1 MLILNLFLYL
11 ILKGLQMKKIIVV
24 GATGKLGREVVEGLE
39 KDYEVIKASRSGPD
53 LKIDAFD
60 FESVSDVFASVG
72 PFDGLVSCIG
82 GTPFKLFEELSMEDF
97 ATGLSTKC
105 FSQLNLAKAAIP
117 FLSDNGSIT
126 LTSGIIGDEPIL
138 AGSCAAAA
146 NGALNMCVSTLAAEY
161 AGKLRINI
169 VSPSIIENSVDYYGM
184 LFDGFEPTSK
194 ESIIQAYR
202 RTISA
207 PISGR
212 VFRQTRS
219 L

>member
-1 MLILNLFLYL
+1 
-11 ILKGLQMKKIIVV
+11 MKKIIVV
-24 GATGKLGREVVEGLE
+24 GATGRLGRVVVNGL
-39 KDYEVIKASRSGPD
+39 KDYEVIRAGRSGPD
-53 LKIDAFD
+53 LKIDALD

-72 PFDGLVSCIG
+72 TFDGLISCIG
-82 GTPFKLFEELSMEDF
+82 GTPFKTFEELTMEDF
-97 ATGLSTKC
+97 ALGMSKKC

-146 NGALNMCVSTLAAEY
+146 NGALNMSVSTLAAEF
-161 AGKLRINI
+161 AGRLRINV
-169 VSPSIIENSVDYYGM
+169 VSPSIIENSVEDYGM
-184 LFDGFEPTSK
+184 LFDGFEPTSEK
-194 ESIIQAYR
+194 RIIEAYR

-212 VFRQTRS
+212 VLRQTRS

>member
-1 MLILNLFLYL
+1 
-11 ILKGLQMKKIIVV
+11 MKKIIVV
-24 GATGKLGREVVEGLE
+24 GATGRLGRVVVSGL
-39 KDYEVIKASRSGPD
+39 KDYEVIRAGRSGPD
-53 LKIDAFD
+53 LKIDALD

-72 PFDGLVSCIG
+72 TFDGLISCIG
-82 GTPFKLFEELSMEDF
+82 GTPFKTFEELTMEDF
-97 ATGLSTKC
+97 ALGMSKKC

-146 NGALNMCVSTLAAEY
+146 NGALNMSVSTLAAEY
-161 AGKLRINI
+161 AGRLRINV
-169 VSPSIIENSVDYYGM
+169 VSPSIIENSVEDYGM
-184 LFDGFEPTSK
+184 LFDGFEPTSEK
-194 ESIIQAYR
+194 RIIEAYR

-212 VFRQTRS
+212 VLRQTRS

>member
-1 MLILNLFLYL
+1 
-11 ILKGLQMKKIIVV
+11 MKKIVVV
-24 GATGKLGREVVEGLE
+24 GATGRLGRVVVGGLS
-39 KDYEVIKASRSGPD
+39 DYEVVRAGRSGPD
-53 LKIDAFD
+53 LKIDALD

-72 PFDGLVSCIG
+72 TFDGLISCIG
-82 GTPFKLFEELSMEDF
+82 GTPFKTFEELTMEDF
-97 ATGLSTKC
+97 ALGLSKKC

-117 FLSDNGSIT
+117 YLTENGSIT

-146 NGALNMCVSTLAAEY
+146 NGALNTCVSTLAAEY
-161 AGKLRINI
+161 AGKVRINI
-169 VSPSIIENSVDYYGM
+169 VSPSIIENSVEDYGM

-194 ESIIQAYR
+194 KRIVEAYR

-212 VFRQTRS
+212 VLRKTRS

>member
-1 MLILNLFLYL
+1 
-11 ILKGLQMKKIIVV
+11 MKKIIVV
-24 GATGKLGREVVEGLE
+24 GATGRLGRVVVGGL
-39 KDYEVIKASRSGPD
+39 KDYEVIRAGRSGPD
-53 LKIDAFD
+53 LKIDALD

-72 PFDGLVSCIG
+72 SFDGLVSCIG
-82 GTPFKLFEELSMEDF
+82 GTPFKTFEELTMEDF
-97 ATGLSTKC
+97 ATGLSKKC

-117 FLSDNGSIT
+117 FLTENGSIT

-169 VSPSIIENSVDYYGM
+169 VSPSIIENSVEDYGM
-184 LFDGFEPTSK
+184 LFDGFEPTSEK
-194 ESIIQAYR
+194 RIIEVYR

-212 VFRQTRS
+212 VLRQTRS

>member
-1 MLILNLFLYL
+1 
-11 ILKGLQMKKIIVV
+11 MKKIIVV
-24 GATGKLGREVVEGLE
+24 GATGRLGRVVVNGL
-39 KDYEVIKASRSGPD
+39 KDYEVIRAGRSGPD
-53 LKIDAFD
+53 LKIDALD
-60 FESVSDVFASVG
+60 FESVSDLFASVG
-72 PFDGLVSCIG
+72 IFDGLISCIG
-82 GTPFKLFEELSMEDF
+82 GTPFKTFEELTMEDF
-97 ATGLSTKC
+97 ALGLSKKC

-146 NGALNMCVSTLAAEY
+146 NGALNMSVSTLAAEF
-161 AGKLRINI
+161 AGRLRINV
-169 VSPSIIENSVDYYGM
+169 VSPSIIENSVEDYGM
-184 LFDGFEPTSK
+184 LFDGFEPTSEK
-194 ESIIQAYR
+194 RIIEAYR

-212 VFRQTRS
+212 VLRQTRS

>member
-1 MLILNLFLYL
+1 
-11 ILKGLQMKKIIVV
+11 MKKIIVV
-24 GATGKLGREVVEGLE
+24 GATGRLGRVVVNGL
-39 KDYEVIKASRSGPD
+39 KDYEVIRAGRSGPD
-53 LKIDAFD
+53 LKIDALD

-72 PFDGLVSCIG
+72 IFDGLISCIG
-82 GTPFKLFEELSMEDF
+82 GTPFKTFEELTMEDF
-97 ATGLSTKC
+97 ALGLSKKC

-146 NGALNMCVSTLAAEY
+146 NGALNMSVSTLAAEF
-161 AGKLRINI
+161 AGRLRINV
-169 VSPSIIENSVDYYGM
+169 VSPSIIENSVEDYGM
-184 LFDGFEPTSK
+184 LFDGFEPTSEK
-194 ESIIQAYR
+194 RIIEAYR

-212 VFRQTRS
+212 VLRQTRS

>member
-1 MLILNLFLYL
+1 
-11 ILKGLQMKKIIVV
+11 MKKIVVV
-24 GATGKLGREVVEGLE
+24 GATGRLGRVVVGGLS
-39 KDYEVIKASRSGPD
+39 DYEVIRAGRSGPD
-53 LKIDAFD
+53 LKIDALD
-60 FESVSDVFASVG
+60 FESVSDVFASIG
-72 PFDGLVSCIG
+72 TFDGLISCIG
-82 GTPFKLFEELSMEDF
+82 GTPFKTFEELTMEDF
-97 ATGLSTKC
+97 ALGLSKKC

-117 FLSDNGSIT
+117 YLTENGSIT

-146 NGALNMCVSTLAAEY
+146 NGALNTCVSTLAAEY

-169 VSPSIIENSVDYYGM
+169 VSPSIIENSVEDYGM

-194 ESIIQAYR
+194 KRIVEAYR

-212 VFRQTRS
+212 VLRQTRS

>member
-1 MLILNLFLYL
+1 
-11 ILKGLQMKKIIVV
+11 MKKIVVV
-24 GATGKLGREVVEGLE
+24 GATGRLGRVVVGGLS
-39 KDYEVIKASRSGPD
+39 DYEVVRAGRSGPD
-53 LKIDAFD
+53 LKIDALD
-60 FESVSDVFASVG
+60 FGSVSDVFASVG
-72 PFDGLVSCIG
+72 TFDGLISCIG
-82 GTPFKLFEELSMEDF
+82 GTPFKTFEELTMEDF
-97 ATGLSTKC
+97 ALGLSKKC

-117 FLSDNGSIT
+117 YLTENGSIT

-169 VSPSIIENSVDYYGM
+169 VSPSIIENSVEDYGM

-194 ESIIQAYR
+194 KRIVEAYR

-212 VFRQTRS
+212 VLRQTRS

>member
-1 MLILNLFLYL
+1 
-11 ILKGLQMKKIIVV
+11 MKKIIVV
-24 GATGKLGREVVEGLE
+24 GATGKLGRVVVEGLQ
-39 KDYEVIKASRSGPD
+39 KDYEVIRAGRSGPD

-60 FESVSDVFASVG
+60 FESVSDILASVG

-82 GTPFKLFEELSMEDF
+82 GTPFKTFEELTMDDF
-97 ATGLSTKC
+97 AAGLSTKC

-117 FLSDNGSIT
+117 FLSENGSIT
-126 LTSGIIGDEPIL
+126 LTSGIIGDEPII

-161 AGKLRINI
+161 AGKLRINV
-169 VSPSIIENSVDYYGM
+169 VSPSIIENSVDHYGM
-184 LFDGFEPTSK
+184 LFDGFEPTSNK
-194 ESIIQAYR
+194 SIIHAYR

-207 PISGR
+207 PITGR
-212 VFRQTRS
+212 VMSLTRA

>member
-1 MLILNLFLYL
+1 
-11 ILKGLQMKKIIVV
+11 MKKIVVV
-24 GATGKLGREVVEGLE
+24 GATGRLGRVVVGGLS
-39 KDYEVIKASRSGPD
+39 DYEVIRAGRSGPD
-53 LKIDAFD
+53 LKIDALD

-72 PFDGLVSCIG
+72 TFDGLISCIG
-82 GTPFKLFEELSMEDF
+82 GTPFKTFEELTMEDF
-97 ATGLSTKC
+97 ALGLSKKC

-117 FLSDNGSIT
+117 YLTESGSIT

-169 VSPSIIENSVDYYGM
+169 VSPSIIENSVEDYGM

-194 ESIIQAYR
+194 KRIVEAYR

-212 VFRQTRS
+212 VLRQTRS

>member
-1 MLILNLFLYL
+1 
-11 ILKGLQMKKIIVV
+11 MKKIIVV
-24 GATGKLGREVVEGLE
+24 GATGKLGKVVVEGLQ
-39 KDYEVIKASRSGPD
+39 KDYEVIRASRSGPD

-60 FESVSDVFASVG
+60 FESVSDVLASIG

-82 GTPFKLFEELSMEDF
+82 GTPFKTFDELTMEDF
-97 ATGLSTKC
+97 AAGLSTKC

-117 FLSDNGSIT
+117 FLRENGSIT
-126 LTSGIIGDEPIL
+126 LTSGIIGDEPII

-161 AGKLRINI
+161 AGKLRINV
-169 VSPSIIENSVDYYGM
+169 VSPSIIENSVDHYGM
-184 LFDGFEPTSK
+184 LFDGFESTSNQ
-194 ESIIQAYR
+194 SIIHAYR

-207 PISGR
+207 PITGQVMSL
-212 VFRQTRS
+212 TRA

>member
-1 MLILNLFLYL
+1 
-11 ILKGLQMKKIIVV
+11 MKKIIVV
-24 GATGKLGREVVEGLE
+24 GATGKLGRVVVEGLQ
-39 KDYEVIKASRSGPD
+39 KDYEVIRAGRSGPD

-82 GTPFKLFEELSMEDF
+82 GTPFKTFDELTMEDF
-97 ATGLSTKC
+97 ASGLSTKC

-117 FLSDNGSIT
+117 FLRENGSIT
-126 LTSGIIGDEPIL
+126 LTSGIIGDEPII

-161 AGKLRINI
+161 AGKLRINV
-169 VSPSIIENSVDYYGM
+169 VSPSIIENSVDHYGM
-184 LFDGFEPTSK
+184 LFDGFEPSSN
-194 ESIIQAYR
+194 ESIIHAYR

-207 PISGR
+207 PITGR
-212 VFRQTRS
+212 VMSLTRA

>member
-1 MLILNLFLYL
+1 
-11 ILKGLQMKKIIVV
+11 MKKIVVV
-24 GATGKLGREVVEGLE
+24 GATGRLGRVVVGGLN
-39 KDYEVIKASRSGPD
+39 DYEVVRAGRSGPD
-53 LKIDAFD
+53 LKIDALD

-72 PFDGLVSCIG
+72 TFDGLISCIG
-82 GTPFKLFEELSMEDF
+82 GTPFKTFEELTMEDF
-97 ATGLSTKC
+97 ALGLSKKC

-117 FLSDNGSIT
+117 YLTENGSIT

-169 VSPSIIENSVDYYGM
+169 VSPSIIENSVEHYGM
-184 LFDGFEPTSK
+184 IFDGFEPTSEK
-194 ESIIQAYR
+194 RIIEAYR

-212 VFRQTRS
+212 VLCQTRS

>member
-1 MLILNLFLYL
+1 
-11 ILKGLQMKKIIVV
+11 MKKIIVV
-24 GATGKLGREVVEGLE
+24 GATGKLGRVVVEGLQ
-39 KDYEVIKASRSGPD
+39 KDYEVIRAGRSGPD

-60 FESVSDVFASVG
+60 FESVSDILASVG

-82 GTPFKLFEELSMEDF
+82 GTPFKTFEELTMDDF

-117 FLSDNGSIT
+117 FLSENGSIT
-126 LTSGIIGDEPIL
+126 LTSGIIGDEPII

-146 NGALNMCVSTLAAEY
+146 NGALNMCVTTLAAEY
-161 AGKLRINI
+161 AGKLRINV
-169 VSPSIIENSVDYYGM
+169 VSPSIIENSVDHYGM
-184 LFDGFEPTSK
+184 LFDGFEPTSN
-194 ESIIQAYR
+194 ESIIHAYR

-207 PISGR
+207 PITGR
-212 VFRQTRS
+212 VMSLTRA

>member
-1 MLILNLFLYL
+1 
-11 ILKGLQMKKIIVV
+11 MKKIIVI
-24 GATGKLGREVVEGLE
+24 GATGKLGKVVVEGLQ
-39 KDYEVIKASRSGPD
+39 KDYEVIRASRSGPD

-60 FESVSDVFASVG
+60 FESVSDVLASIG

-82 GTPFKLFEELSMEDF
+82 GTPFKIFDELTMEDF
-97 ATGLSTKC
+97 AAGLSTKC

-117 FLSDNGSIT
+117 FLRENGSIT
-126 LTSGIIGDEPIL
+126 LTSGIIGDEPII

-161 AGKLRINI
+161 AGKLRINV
-169 VSPSIIENSVDYYGM
+169 VSPSIIENSVDHYGM
-184 LFDGFEPTSK
+184 LFDGFEPTSNQ
-194 ESIIQAYR
+194 SIIHAYR

-207 PISGR
+207 PITGQVLSL
-212 VFRQTRS
+212 TRA

>member
-1 MLILNLFLYL
+1 
-11 ILKGLQMKKIIVV
+11 
-24 GATGKLGREVVEGLE
+24 
-39 KDYEVIKASRSGPD
+39 
-53 LKIDAFD
+53 
-60 FESVSDVFASVG
+60 
-72 PFDGLVSCIG
+72 
-82 GTPFKLFEELSMEDF
+82 
-97 ATGLSTKC
+97 
-105 FSQLNLAKAAIP
+105 
-117 FLSDNGSIT
+117 
-126 LTSGIIGDEPIL
+126 L

-169 VSPSIIENSVDYYGM
+169 VSPSIIENSVEDYGM

-194 ESIIQAYR
+194 KRIVEAYR

-212 VFRQTRS
+212 VLRQTRS

>member
-1 MLILNLFLYL
+1 
-11 ILKGLQMKKIIVV
+11 MKKIVVV
-24 GATGKLGREVVEGLE
+24 GATGRLGRVVVGGLN
-39 KDYEVIKASRSGPD
+39 DYEVVRAGRSGPD
-53 LKIDAFD
+53 LKIDALD

-72 PFDGLVSCIG
+72 TFDGLISCIG
-82 GTPFKLFEELSMEDF
+82 GTPFKTFEELTMEDF
-97 ATGLSTKC
+97 ALGLSKKC

-117 FLSDNGSIT
+117 YLTENGSIT

-169 VSPSIIENSVDYYGM
+169 VSPSIIENSVEDYGM

-194 ESIIQAYR
+194 KRIVEAYR

-212 VFRQTRS
+212 VLRQTRS

>member
-1 MLILNLFLYL
+1 
-11 ILKGLQMKKIIVV
+11 MKKIVVV
-24 GATGKLGREVVEGLE
+24 GATGRLGRVVVDGLN
-39 KDYEVIKASRSGPD
+39 DYEVIRAGRSGPD
-53 LKIDAFD
+53 LKIDALN
-60 FESVSDVFASVG
+60 FESVSDVFASIG
-72 PFDGLVSCIG
+72 TFDGLISCIG
-82 GTPFKLFEELSMEDF
+82 GTPFKTFEELTMEDF
-97 ATGLSTKC
+97 ALGLSKKC

-117 FLSDNGSIT
+117 YLTENGSIT

-146 NGALNMCVSTLAAEY
+146 NGALNTCVSTLAAEY

-169 VSPSIIENSVDYYGM
+169 VSPSIIENSVEDYGM

-194 ESIIQAYR
+194 KRIVEAYR

-212 VFRQTRS
+212 VLRQTRS

>member
-1 MLILNLFLYL
+1 
-11 ILKGLQMKKIIVV
+11 MKKIVVV
-24 GATGKLGREVVEGLE
+24 GATGRLGRVVVGGLS
-39 KDYEVIKASRSGPD
+39 DYEVIRAGRSGPD
-53 LKIDAFD
+53 LKIDALD
-60 FESVSDVFASVG
+60 FESVSDVFASIG
-72 PFDGLVSCIG
+72 TFDGLISCIG
-82 GTPFKLFEELSMEDF
+82 GTPFKTFEELTMEDF
-97 ATGLSTKC
+97 ALGLSKKC

-117 FLSDNGSIT
+117 YLTENGSIT

-169 VSPSIIENSVDYYGM
+169 VSPSIIENSVEDYGM

-194 ESIIQAYR
+194 KRIVEAYR

-212 VFRQTRS
+212 VLRQTRS

>member
-1 MLILNLFLYL
+1 
-11 ILKGLQMKKIIVV
+11 MKKIIVV

-82 GTPFKLFEELSMEDF
+82 GTPFKPFDELSMEDF

-105 FSQLNLAKAAIP
+105 FSQLNLAKEAIP
-117 FLSDNGSIT
+117 FLRENGSIT
-126 LTSGIIGDEPIL
+126 LTSGIIGDEPII

-184 LFDGFEPTSK
+184 LFDGFEPTSN
-194 ESIIQAYR
+194 ESIILAYR

-207 PISGR
+207 PITGQVLSL
-212 VFRQTRS
+212 TRA

>member
-1 MLILNLFLYL
+1 
-11 ILKGLQMKKIIVV
+11 MKKIIVI
-24 GATGKLGREVVEGLE
+24 GATGKLGKVVVEGLQ
-39 KDYEVIKASRSGPD
+39 KDYEVIRASRSGPD

-60 FESVSDVFASVG
+60 FESVSDVLASIG

-82 GTPFKLFEELSMEDF
+82 GTPFKIFDELTMEDF
-97 ATGLSTKC
+97 AAGLATKC

-117 FLSDNGSIT
+117 FLCENGSIT
-126 LTSGIIGDEPIL
+126 LTSGIIGDEPII

-161 AGKLRINI
+161 AGKLRINV
-169 VSPSIIENSVDYYGM
+169 VSPSIIENSVDHYGM
-184 LFDGFEPTSK
+184 LFDGFEPTSNR
-194 ESIIQAYR
+194 SIIHAYR

-207 PISGR
+207 PITGQVLSL
-212 VFRQTRS
+212 TRA

>member
-1 MLILNLFLYL
+1 
-11 ILKGLQMKKIIVV
+11 MKKIIVV
-24 GATGKLGREVVEGLE
+24 GATGKLGRVVVEGLR
-39 KDYEVIKASRSGPD
+39 KDYEVIRAGRSGPD

-60 FESVSDVFASVG
+60 FESVSDILASVG

-82 GTPFKLFEELSMEDF
+82 GTPFKTFEELTMEDF
-97 ATGLSTKC
+97 AAGLSTKC

-117 FLSDNGSIT
+117 FLSENGSIT
-126 LTSGIIGDEPIL
+126 LTSGIIGDEPII

-161 AGKLRINI
+161 AGKLRINV
-169 VSPSIIENSVDYYGM
+169 VSPSIIENSVDHYGM
-184 LFDGFEPTSK
+184 LFDGFEPTSN
-194 ESIIQAYR
+194 ESIIHAYR

-207 PISGR
+207 PITGR
-212 VFRQTRS
+212 VMSLTRA

>member
-1 MLILNLFLYL
+1 
-11 ILKGLQMKKIIVV
+11 MKKIIVV
-24 GATGKLGREVVEGLE
+24 GATGKLGKVVVEGLQ
-39 KDYEVIKASRSGPD
+39 KDYEVIRASRSGPD

-60 FESVSDVFASVG
+60 FESVSDVLASVG

-82 GTPFKLFEELSMEDF
+82 GTPFKTFDELTMEDF
-97 ATGLSTKC
+97 AAGLSTKC

-117 FLSDNGSIT
+117 FLRENGSIT
-126 LTSGIIGDEPIL
+126 LTSGIIGDEPII

-161 AGKLRINI
+161 AGKLRINV
-169 VSPSIIENSVDYYGM
+169 VSPSIIENSVDHYGM
-184 LFDGFEPTSK
+184 LFDGFEPTSN
-194 ESIIQAYR
+194 ESIIHAYR

-207 PISGR
+207 PITGR
-212 VFRQTRS
+212 VMSLTRA

>member
-1 MLILNLFLYL
+1 
-11 ILKGLQMKKIIVV
+11 MKKIVVV
-24 GATGKLGREVVEGLE
+24 GATGRLGRVVVGGLN
-39 KDYEVIKASRSGPD
+39 DYEVVRAGRSGPD
-53 LKIDAFD
+53 LKIDALD

-72 PFDGLVSCIG
+72 TFDGLISCIG
-82 GTPFKLFEELSMEDF
+82 GTPFKTFEKLTMEDF
-97 ATGLSTKC
+97 ALGLSKKC

-117 FLSDNGSIT
+117 YLTENGSIT

-169 VSPSIIENSVDYYGM
+169 VSPSIIEDSVEDYGM

-194 ESIIQAYR
+194 KRIVEAYR

-212 VFRQTRS
+212 VLRQTRS